1 MDIKLAKQILNEAIN
16 KAFVS
21 GVFNLVEAGNVTVAL
36 QTINEMPEFQPLGAP
51 EPISQEDLNK
61 FNGERAESEAKA

>member
-36 QTINEMPEFQPLGAP
+36 QTINEMPEFQPLG
-51 EPISQEDLNK
+51 EPQPASEQDLMILTDNLPK
-61 FNGERAESEAKA
+61 VK